1 MFRRTSRRR
10 VLCDDSRAFNAEAQ
24 RRVRVSRDMPWNV
37 GDGDRILILGE
48 DEDEDGKTD
57 DLKQILVPVD
67 YQFSQVNGQ
76 RDDTMAAV
84 LLAPLSADDDDD
96 EEVLSKNNS
105 STILRFSLACNGIA
119 DKCRFLTR
127 GDAEDSIWRSFGS
140 AMRRMRI
147 GCRTTDCYRRTI
159 APGTACPTIAGVRCA
174 RMPRCR
180 RMPAIRSPR
189 LAAERRSS
197 PAAIR
202 SRVTT
207 TTRAKATVLPFMH
220 PSKDRRSR
228 CRCPRS
234 RGHCASPPPSHGTGR
249 WRQSGSPPVRQGGLR
264 NGAGR

>member
-1 MFRRTSRRR
+1 MGNAMTQWPPYCSRRCRPMMTTTRKFCPRTTRARSYGFLWRATGLRTSA
-10 VLCDDSRAFNAEAQ
+10 VFSP
-24 RRVRVSRDMPWNV
+24 VGMP
-37 GDGDRILILGE
+37 
-48 DEDEDGKTD
+48 
-57 DLKQILVPVD
+57 
-67 YQFSQVNGQ
+67 
-76 RDDTMAAV
+76 
-84 LLAPLSADDDDD
+84 
-96 EEVLSKNNS
+96 
-105 STILRFSLACNGIA
+105 RFRSG
-119 DKCRFLTR
+119 
-127 GDAEDSIWRSFGS
+127 RSFGC

-147 GCRTTDCYRRTI
+147 GCRTTDYYRRTI

-234 RGHCASPPPSHGTGR
+234 RGHCASPPPSHETGR